1 MRANSFAARV
11 VSAARPARPWLHVTA
26 SPRVARFLVEAG
38 ARQGH
43 PVLHDMGLMGADLRG
58 ADLRGADLRRAVL
71 LNADLT
77 GADLTGADLR
87 HAVLS
92 RVDLSDADLRG
103 ANLTGADLTGATLC
117 GADLT
122 GADLTA
128 ALLFDVLWSDTTWW
142 PAREAR
148 IMMTRSR
155 ELRPGV
161 WRVAGPRGTSAG
173 VRRPPPMPV

>member
-77 GADLTGADLR
+77 GADLTGADL
-87 HAVLS
+87 
-92 RVDLSDADLRG
+92 
-103 ANLTGADLTGATLC
+103 TGATLC